1 MNDGQVP
8 VQCHPDEEENG
19 KDCDVEGDD
28 VTDQTDH
35 LVALVR
41 HLEVE
46 RDVEGDV
53 EAHQKVRHG
62 QGRHEQ
68 VVWSLNER
76 TIGFLFSN
84 WQRERERERK
94 KENLD
99 LYVLFITCPI
109 VNVFFVLKV
118 AENKI
123 TTVAILS
130 SLFTYRPS

>member
-1 MNDGQVP
+1 MSAHLLYWFHVTLIQVQRTDIVSLRGIGSLFYYSLCHPNPHDVLVLERMNDGQVP

-68 VVWSLNER
+68 VV
-76 TIGFLFSN
+76 
-84 WQRERERERK
+84 
-94 KENLD
+94 
-99 LYVLFITCPI
+99 
-109 VNVFFVLKV
+109 
-118 AENKI
+118 
-123 TTVAILS
+123 
-130 SLFTYRPS
+130 